1 MRVRIAQR
9 NQIEGWGFSLILHG
23 ILLSA
28 IVPSFR
34 LLPASIRP
42 EPFRWNVMFAESP
55 QQTTPVEPDSGAS
68 FAKKFTRSTETEIHS
83 SVSPP
88 MDVPRPPQLAK
99 SDNYR
104 IVEESNEARP
114 VMAAPPPTLMVQ
126 PRPWISPQ
134 MPSTTE
140 TTSVTQETLPLPR
153 DTAKQPKTIIAT
165 TPIPTELSAP
175 LVTRIEQE
183 FPSTPAPSVENAA
196 MTVAQP
202 RDTSPVPALPASSQ
216 AASGQSSTPQADY
229 SWLQRA
235 VSRRL
240 EELKRSS
247 RPSLED
253 SSRLKVLVRAVV
265 SDTGELMEA
274 EVVKSSGLERIDR
287 EAMTL
292 VQRAFPMPFDQ
303 ALDRP
308 QIVMRIP
315 ITYSRD

>member
-1 MRVRIAQR
+1 MRARVAQR

-28 IVPSFR
+28 IVPAFR
-34 LLPASIRP
+34 LLPAPIHP
-42 EPFRWNVMFAESP
+42 EPFRWNVTFVESTR
-55 QQTTPVEPDSGAS
+55 QDTVIEPASDAS
-68 FAKKFTRSTETEIHS
+68 FAKDFLQTGAADVQSSISSTTGVLQLS
-83 SVSPP
+83 QL
-88 MDVPRPPQLAK
+88 RPG
-99 SDNYR
+99 
-104 IVEESNEARP
+104 
-114 VMAAPPPTLMVQ
+114 T
-126 PRPWISPQ
+126 SPQ

-140 TTSVTQETLPLPR
+140 TTSVTQDTLPVQR
-153 DTAKQPKTIIAT
+153 DAAEQPNTIIAT

-183 FPSTPAPSVENAA
+183 FPSTPAPSVANPA
-196 MTVAQP
+196 MTAVQS
-202 RDTSPVPALPASSQ
+202 RDTSPVPALPASTP

-265 SDTGELMEA
+265 SGTGELMEA
-274 EVVKSSGLERIDR
+274 AVVTSSGLERIDR

-292 VQRAFPMPFDQ
+292 VQRAFPMPFDH